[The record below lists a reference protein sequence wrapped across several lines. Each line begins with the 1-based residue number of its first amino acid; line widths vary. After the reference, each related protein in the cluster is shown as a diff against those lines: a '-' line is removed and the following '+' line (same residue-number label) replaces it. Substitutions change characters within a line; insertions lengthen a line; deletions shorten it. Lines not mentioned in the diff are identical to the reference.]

1 MDNNTL
7 LTEVNSDNLTAATN
21 PNAMPMVALRGK
33 VILPSVTTTFDV
45 GREKSL
51 RALDAALAH
60 EDDALL
66 FVATQVDA
74 SKTLRLRTC
83 TKLE

>member
-7 LTEVNSDNLTAATN
+7 LTEVNSDNLTTATN

-60 EDDALL
+60 EDFCSSPCRL
-66 FVATQVDA
+66 TPQ
-74 SKTLRLRTC
+74 SKTLRLQTC